1 MFNQLNRMIRTVS
14 LVRCIFVA
22 VTFIGC
28 VTVNSLP
35 EVDLAEPGW
44 KVTYGQALWKSG
56 VDKPSLAGD
65 LIAARHSNGDVLV
78 NFAKPPIPIFTAR
91 TAGDFWQLVFI
102 EKGKSY
108 AGRGRPPKRFVW
120 FLLPDL
126 LAGAAAPKGWE
137 MLEQSADSVSLTNH
151 KTGEEIL
158 VVIDR

>member
-1 MFNQLNRMIRTVS
+1 MPVKLKRFMRVI
-14 LVRCIFVA
+14 LVLSCTLLMA
-22 VTFIGC
+22 AMSGC

-35 EVDLAEPGW
+35 EVDLDEPGW
-44 KVTYGQALWKSG
+44 KVTYGQALWKPG
-56 VDKPSLAGD
+56 MDKPSLAGD
-65 LIAARHSNGDVLV
+65 LIAARHTNGDILI

-91 TAGDFWQLVFI
+91 TAGDLWQLVFV

-108 AGRGRPPKRFVW
+108 AGRGFPPKRFVW

-126 LAGAAAPKGWE
+126 LAGAAAPEGWE
-137 MLEQSADSVSLTNH
+137 MMERSADRVSLSNR